1 MVHHMRLPDFI
12 LANIEPILE
21 EWETFARSIW
31 PGPAASALVL
41 RDHAAEMLVA
51 VAWDMKAS
59 QTASEQAE
67 KSKGHGEGGSSGRG
81 KASDRVDDASNF
93 HALSRLS
100 SGFDL
105 RELVAEFRAL
115 RSSVIQL
122 WIRSLPEP
130 GSHEMQDVIRFNE
143 AIDQLLAESIASFT
157 RSVEASRECFLGILG
172 HDLRNPLSSATLIAC
187 LLAESTT
194 LDSRSLQMAQTLC
207 SSLDAMNHLIR
218 DLLDFTGTR
227 LGAKMAVLP
236 NAMGLRPL
244 CHEVLSEMRAI
255 HPTRT
260 FIFSSACEDEIAGE
274 WDAKRLRQLIS
285 NLLGNAVQHGFT
297 TTPITITASSED
309 TRVLLAFHNFG
320 KCIPEEQANV
330 IFEPMKRHQ
339 PANSQEHSSPAGSIG
354 LGLYIA
360 REVAKAHGG
369 TITVTSAG
377 EETIFTVQLP
387 RHHPAGV

>member
-1 MVHHMRLPDFI
+1 MRLPDFI
-12 LANIEPILE
+12 LTNIEPILG
-21 EWETFARSIW
+21 EWEIFARSIW

-41 RDHAAEMLVA
+41 RDHAAEMLIA
-51 VAWDMKAS
+51 AAWDMKAS
-59 QTASEQAE
+59 QTDSEQID

-81 KASDRVDDASNF
+81 EASDRVDDASNF

-105 RELVAEFRAL
+105 RGLVAEFRAL
-115 RSSVIQL
+115 RTSVVQL
-122 WIRSLPEP
+122 WIRSLPPP
-130 GSHEMQDVIRFNE
+130 GPHEMQDVIRFNE
-143 AIDQLLAESIASFT
+143 VIDQLLSESIASFVS
-157 RSVEASRECFLGILG
+157 SVDASRECFLGILG
-172 HDLRNPLSSATLIAC
+172 HDLRNPLSSATMLAY

-194 LDSRSLQMAQTLC
+194 LDPRCLHMAVTMR

-227 LGAKMAVLP
+227 LGAKMTVLP
-236 NAMGLRPL
+236 NVMGLRPL
-244 CHEVLSEMRAI
+244 CKEVLAEMRAI

-260 FIFSSACEDEIAGE
+260 FIFSSACEGEIAGE

-285 NLLGNAVQHGFT
+285 NLLGNAVQHGFA
-297 TTPITITASSED
+297 TTPITVTVSSAE
-309 TRVLLAFHNFG
+309 THVLLAFHNFG
-320 KCIPEEQANV
+320 NCIPKEKLDV
-330 IFEPMKRHQ
+330 IFEPMKGHQ
-339 PANSQEHSSPAGSIG
+339 SAVSRERFTPAGSIG

-387 RHHPAGV
+387 RHPLAGV